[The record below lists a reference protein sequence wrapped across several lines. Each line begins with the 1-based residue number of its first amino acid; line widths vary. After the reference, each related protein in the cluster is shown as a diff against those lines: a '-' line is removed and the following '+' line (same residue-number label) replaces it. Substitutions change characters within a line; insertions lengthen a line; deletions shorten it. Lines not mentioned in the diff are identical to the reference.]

1 MKRVLSLALAAVSL
15 CLILTGCGDKNAEPH
30 YVPKEYKLAYSDEFN
45 GTELDE
51 SVWTVEQHGIRR
63 GGYWSPEQVRLENGN
78 LVIETAY
85 KEGVEDPGY
94 YSGAI
99 RWNTQRATYGY
110 YEARIKIRN
119 IRGQW
124 PAFWLM
130 PDTFGE
136 EDGRAVDGAEIDI
149 FESAVPYIYQ
159 YHMHYD
165 NYKSKKKKI
174 TRLDNLYDEYHVFAL
189 DWKKDSMT
197 FYYDGNVL
205 EEITDPDLISATP
218 VAMWF
223 STEIGGKADKDGNPK
238 PGIFWVGNGVITES
252 EDLLPANYEVDYVRV
267 YDNGDLILTK

>member
-1 MKRVLSLALAAVSL
+1 MKRLLSLLIAVLSIGLMF
-15 CLILTGCGDKNAEPH
+15 TGCGKTDNKPSF
-30 YVPKEYKLAYSDEFN
+30 VPKDYTLAYSDEFN

-51 SVWTVEQHGIRR
+51 SVWVKEQHGARR

-78 LVIETAY
+78 LMIETAY
-85 KEGVEDPGY
+85 KENVEDPGY

-99 RWNTQRATYGY
+99 RWNTQRSTYGY
-110 YEARIKIRN
+110 YEARLKIQN

-130 PDTFGE
+130 PDTMGE
-136 EDGRAVDGAEIDI
+136 VDGKAVDGAEIDI

-165 NYKSKKKKI
+165 NYESKKKKI
-174 TRLDNLYDEYHVFAL
+174 QKIDNLYDEYHVFAL

-197 FYYDGNVL
+197 FYVDGQIL

-218 VAMWF
+218 VAMWL
-223 STEIGGKADKDGNPK
+223 STEIGGKPDKDGVPK

-252 EDLLPANYEVDYVRV
+252 KDLLPACYEVDYVRV